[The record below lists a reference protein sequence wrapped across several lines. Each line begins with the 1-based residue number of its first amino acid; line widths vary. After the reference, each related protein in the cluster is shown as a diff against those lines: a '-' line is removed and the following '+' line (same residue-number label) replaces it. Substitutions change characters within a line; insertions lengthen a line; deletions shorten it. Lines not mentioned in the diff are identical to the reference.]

1 VYDRIRE
8 NFRKLRGLSPVE
20 VVNRSLTETLS
31 RTVVTSLTTVLV
43 LVSLAIFGGD
53 MIFGFAVALL
63 VGVTVGTYSS
73 IYMAS
78 NILLMLG
85 VTKDDLMLPVR
96 EGADQDGLAP

>member
-1 VYDRIRE
+1 
-8 NFRKLRGLSPVE
+8 
-20 VVNRSLTETLS
+20 VNRSITETLG
-31 RTVVTSLTTVLV
+31 RTLVTSLTTVLV

-53 MIFGFAVALL
+53 MIFGFALALL

-85 VTKDDLMLPVR
+85 VSKEDLMLPVR
-96 EGADQDGLAP
+96 DGADQDELTP